1 MSVQTFLP
9 LSVPFCLRLTKFAHK
24 ASQDLGE
31 LSEVTGTDDVCT
43 SRDFADY
50 LFELSGAEGGR
61 QLTPD
66 VFPVVIPQLSQTVTP
81 RLEVQHFLRLQKS
94 REGC

>member
-9 LSVPFCLRLTKFAHK
+9 LSVPFCFMLTKFAHK
-24 ASQDLGE
+24 ASQDLSE
-31 LSEVTGTDDVCT
+31 LSEDGVRT

-50 LFELSGAEGGR
+50 LFEFSGAEGGR

-66 VFPVVIPQLSQTVTP
+66 VFPVVIPQLPQIFTP
-81 RLEVQHFLRLQKS
+81 RLEVQHFLRL
-94 REGC
+94 